1 MIMLLPLGT
10 VTPLNALI
18 KLLLVTNM
26 YICFQTH
33 DSDLLKR
40 SKRKTIAKIKS
51 VICYLLVLGAA
62 AGGNNAVLVLVA
74 NSKTEESQR

>member
-1 MIMLLPLGT
+1 MIQRITRINPERQQ
-10 VTPLNALI
+10 AD
-18 KLLLVTNM
+18 LLVLGL
-26 YICFQTH
+26 ILVLFFPRIKKQL
-33 DSDLLKR
+33 LLKR